1 MNRTEIGPTIVPP
14 RLIPRTFAH
23 FYYINSPMSA
33 RGSGEYSVK
42 QRSSTQRNFG
52 PPGTERYVISSGAWL
67 FRCSFLRGMKFI
79 RVNWPASRFSRCFV
93 RLEMFK
99 ARKKK
104 REKEITF
111 HIRYWNCDKYY
122 CYILLRIYKYYC
134 YIFLRFVYILFHGC
148 VKIPNIMKI
157 YKL

>member
-79 RVNWPASRFSRCFV
+79 RVN
-93 RLEMFK
+93 
-99 ARKKK
+99 
-104 REKEITF
+104 
-111 HIRYWNCDKYY
+111 
-122 CYILLRIYKYYC
+122 
-134 YIFLRFVYILFHGC
+134 
-148 VKIPNIMKI
+148 
-157 YKL
+157 